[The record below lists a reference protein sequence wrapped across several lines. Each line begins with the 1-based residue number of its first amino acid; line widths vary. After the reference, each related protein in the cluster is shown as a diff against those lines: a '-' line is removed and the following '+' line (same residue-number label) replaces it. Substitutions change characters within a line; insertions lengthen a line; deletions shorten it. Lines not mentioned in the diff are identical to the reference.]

1 VRIRVVLAV
10 FATLTVIAA
19 GGIYFAVR
27 QVTVPLRL
35 PPVQGCTV
43 TADGTARLD
52 PEQMA
57 NAATIT
63 AVGIRR
69 GMTDQG
75 IAVALAAALQES
87 KLRNLSGGDRDSIGL
102 FQQRPSQ
109 GWGKAEQIADPRY
122 AAGKF
127 YGALVKVKNWQKMT
141 TGQAAQAV
149 QKSADGS
156 LYDDWATEAATLA
169 KALAGDAPG
178 AVACVITDMPA
189 QTGSAA
195 RQALAES
202 VAMDWGTVQTVSSG
216 DPLGYTIT
224 ATVARTGWQYAHW
237 RVSHAADQNIRSVR
251 FGDEIWTAKDGTWTR
266 TDPSGPA
273 AGERVV
279 AEVYSS

>member
-10 FATLTVIAA
+10 FATLTVLAAA
-19 GGIYFAVR
+19 GIIFAVR
-27 QVTVPLRL
+27 QVAVPLKL

-69 GMTDQG
+69 GVDDQG

-109 GWGKAEQIADPRY
+109 GWGTAEQISDPRY

-127 YGALVKVKNWQKMT
+127 YAALIKIKNWQGLT

-156 LYDDWATEAATLA
+156 LYEGWANEAATLA

-178 AVACVITDMPA
+178 AVACVITDLPA

-202 VAMDWGTVQTVSSG
+202 FAMDWGTVQTSAAS
-216 DPLGYTIT
+216 DPLGVTL
-224 ATVARTGWQYAHW
+224 TVTVSRTGWQYAHW
-237 RVSHAADQNIRSVR
+237 LVSHAADQNIRSVR
-251 FGDEIWTAKDGTWTR
+251 FGDLLWTAKDGNWSKA
-266 TDPSGPA
+266 DPSGAA
-273 AGERVV
+273 AGERVI